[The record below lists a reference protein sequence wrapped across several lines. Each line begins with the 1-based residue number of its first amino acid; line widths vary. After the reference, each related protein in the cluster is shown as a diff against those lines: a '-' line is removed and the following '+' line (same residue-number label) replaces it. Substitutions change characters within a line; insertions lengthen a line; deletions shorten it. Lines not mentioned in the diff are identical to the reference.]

1 MNNNFLLLNDFI
13 IPGLIILSQ
22 VLSVIIPLLISVA
35 FLIYAERKVLGLI
48 QLRKGPNVVGPFG
61 LFQSLADAL
70 KLLSKENI
78 VPTGANKIVF
88 ILAPIITIVL
98 SIASCVLLI
107 ISGVGYIKQKR
118 VMGRTMGSLYG
129 ILALV
134 GTILTLVSGG
144 DFGFGEIIGLIY
156 PVLTLIMVNTTFKD
170 DLVN

>member
-1 MNNNFLLLNDFI
+1 MAEGKRPGGLTALAVLNFVFGGLGAIGILILGGLVAVADQMTGGEVSGAAAEGLVEAGMNGALLL
-13 IPGLIILSQ
+13 
-22 VLSVIIPLLISVA
+22 V
-35 FLIYAERKVLGLI
+35 
-48 QLRKGPNVVGPFG
+48 
-61 LFQSLADAL
+61 
-70 KLLSKENI
+70 
-78 VPTGANKIVF
+78 
-88 ILAPIITIVL
+88 TIVL

>member
-1 MNNNFLLLNDFI
+1 MAEGKRPGGLTALAVLNFVFG
-13 IPGLIILSQ
+13 GLSAIGI
-22 VLSVIIPLLISVA
+22 
-35 FLIYAERKVLGLI
+35 LGLVA
-48 QLRKGPNVVGPFG
+48 LVAVVDAATGGEVSGAAAEG
-61 LFQSLADAL
+61 LAEAGVSGVN
-70 KLLSKENI
+70 LL
-78 VPTGANKIVF
+78 V
-88 ILAPIITIVL
+88 LIVL

-134 GTILTLVSGG
+134 STVFTLVSGG
-144 DFGFGEIIGLIY
+144 DFELGEIIGLIY